1 MAPTSV
7 QPTLGDYYVART
19 GVSLWLQGQLVASGL
34 SSAAGQFLQPTFDV
48 QVTNGLLTFRVADA
62 GGYYSLNG
70 LDITPAAASG
80 PVVHIDAAW
89 LQQHGTAPYALDQ
102 AATRYVLETNVQ
114 ADGTAFVVTAAGVTL
129 DLNGHT
135 VTYNNAAGPVVTNPD
150 FEIDPIGATTVTGWD
165 TSGAAATTPTIAA
178 NTDYLF
184 GNQVL
189 RLSDFTSASGPQSIT
204 SGPIAIPV
212 ANHTYAASVAM
223 SAPGGTQN
231 SPIASVVISVYRVS
245 DNALLA
251 TGSVGGG
258 WNADGSLATFPP
270 TDTSPVRLVITVI
283 ALTTSPTTIDLDHV
297 RLTQSFDYGVVASNE
312 WDFNGYLNLPTA
324 LQNSYVHASSATI
337 TDSVGTGAIVQGAGN
352 GYGCDAI
359 MAQTLLTPLVV
370 TGVTLIVGGD
380 NCSAIDAGIDG
391 VATTLAT
398 RLITNN
404 TIIYRSGSD
413 VIDRMSS
420 SALINWG
427 RSTGDVTIAGNSLT
441 GVPQTG
447 VVITSDDPTRQ
458 NLIENNT
465 LIGNVVAS
473 NGYMIAVANA
483 SNVQIL
489 DNTIT
494 TSGPGES
501 GQGIDLDELGSSN
514 ATNIEVAGNNVSVQ
528 SNPYREYG
536 TSIPARALRIRN
548 DAGDSSTGSFVGL
561 SVHDNTF
568 VASKDAGLASQAYAA
583 WVTLHNNP
591 GASAPNSDIV
601 FTNNLFEAIDRTSNP
616 GYVAEGLVIDGIDP
630 GIFPEFTGN
639 TIESNDIALAVG
651 GYDGGNV
658 SDVVLT
664 SNTLSKSS
672 AGAVL
677 PFTGI
682 QVGYWIYQIHD
693 VQIYDTQLQNGATAN
708 IAWTGQGA
716 KDVEVGWLLTVAAQ
730 DSTGAALA
738 GVNVRVTDNTGA
750 QVFAGLTGTGGQVV
764 IPVITTVYS
773 HIGTDPTAITA
784 TGTGPLT
791 VSITSGQTTQNETV
805 TLTGDSSLDFTL

>member
-1 MAPTSV
+1 
-7 QPTLGDYYVART
+7 
-19 GVSLWLQGQLVASGL
+19 
-34 SSAAGQFLQPTFDV
+34 
-48 QVTNGLLTFRVADA
+48 
-62 GGYYSLNG
+62 
-70 LDITPAAASG
+70 
-80 PVVHIDAAW
+80 
-89 LQQHGTAPYALDQ
+89 
-102 AATRYVLETNVQ
+102 
-114 ADGTAFVVTAAGVTL
+114 
-129 DLNGHT
+129 
-135 VTYNNAAGPVVTNPD
+135 
-150 FEIDPIGATTVTGWD
+150 
-165 TSGAAATTPTIAA
+165 
-178 NTDYLF
+178 
-184 GNQVL
+184 
-189 RLSDFTSASGPQSIT
+189 
-204 SGPIAIPV
+204 
-212 ANHTYAASVAM
+212 M

-251 TGSVGGG
+251 TGSTGGG
-258 WNADGSLATFPP
+258 WNADGSLATFTP
-270 TDTSPVRLVITVI
+270 TDTSPVRLVITVT

-312 WDFNGYLNLPTA
+312 WDFNGYLNLPDVA
-324 LQNSYVHASSATI
+324 PEQLRACLVRDDQL
-337 TDSVGTGAIVQGAGN
+337 DSVGTGASIVQGAGN

-370 TGVTLIVGGD
+370 TGVTLIIGGD

-404 TIIYRSGSD
+404 TIVYRPGSD
-413 VIDRMSS
+413 VINRMNS
-420 SALINWG
+420 SALINCG

-441 GVPQTG
+441 RVPQTG
-447 VVITSDDPTRQ
+447 IVITSDDPTRQ

-465 LIGNVVAS
+465 LIGDVVAS

-501 GQGIDLDELGSSN
+501 GQGIDLDELGNSN

-528 SNPYREYG
+528 SDPYREYG

-548 DAGDSSTGSFVGL
+548 DAGDSSTGSFVGPVGPRQHL
-561 SVHDNTF
+561 RRLHGRRAV
-568 VASKDAGLASQAYAA
+568 LQAYAG

-591 GASAPNSDIV
+591 GASAPNSNIV
-601 FTNNLFEAIDRTSNP
+601 FANNLFEAIDRTSDP

-672 AGAVL
+672 AGGRPAVHRDPGRATGSTRFMTCRSMARSYRTRPL
-677 PFTGI
+677 PC
-682 QVGYWIYQIHD
+682 
-693 VQIYDTQLQNGATAN
+693 
-708 IAWTGQGA
+708 AWPGQGT
-716 KDVEVGWLLTVAAQ
+716 KDVEVGWLLTVVAQ
-730 DSTGAALA
+730 DRTGAVLA
-738 GVNVRVTDNTGA
+738 GVSVRVTDNTGA
-750 QVFAGLTGTGGQVV
+750 LVFAGPTGAGGQVV

-773 HIGTDPTAITA
+773 QIGTDPTAITA
-784 TGTGPLT
+784 TDTGPLT

-805 TLTGDSSLDFTL
+805 TLTGDSSLDFTF